1 MARSGSLGC
10 YDGRVKK
17 EPSSHKLGMDDWQEV
32 AGNWVL
38 IPPRPTGIVHFLGGA
53 FVATAPQLT
62 YRWLLE
68 QLHQQGYAIVATPFI
83 NTLDH
88 TAIARDVLWSFEQ
101 TLNRLQSTRLIRKQ
115 YLPIYGVGHSMGCK
129 LHLLIGSLFDIERAG
144 NILIS
149 FNNYPASRAIP
160 LLEQVSPFVSV
171 EFTPSPKETDA
182 IISKGY
188 QVRRNLLVKFTN
200 DDIDQTLPLNQLLQT
215 KFPGMVSLQTINGTH
230 VTPLGQDVSWPVGQ
244 VFSPIDAI
252 GQWFK
257 QEAYRDLNKLKQEI
271 CRWLNPLGSI

>member
-1 MARSGSLGC
+1 
-10 YDGRVKK
+10 
-17 EPSSHKLGMDDWQEV
+17 MDDWQEV

-68 QLHQQGYAIVATPFI
+68 QLYQQGYAIVATPFI

-101 TLNRLQSTRLIRKQ
+101 TLNRLQSTRLIRRQ

-171 EFTPSPKETDA
+171 EFTPSPIETDS

-200 DDIDQTLPLNQLLQT
+200 DDIDQTLTLNQLLQA
-215 KFPGMVSLQTINGTH
+215 KFPGMVSLQTITGTH

-244 VFSPIDAI
+244 VFTPIDAI

-257 QEAYRDLNKLKQEI
+257 QEAYRDLNKLKKEI
-271 CRWLNPLGSI
+271 CRWLNPLAGLSE